1 MLDVDER
8 QWCEVDT
15 NGVRRG
21 VSQGNEGGGRT
32 CGEGGDFIEIRSQ
45 K

>member
-8 QWCEVDT
+8 QWCEAGT
-15 NGVRRG
+15 NGVRRR
-21 VSQGNEGGGRT
+21 VSLGNEGGRT

-45 K
+45 R